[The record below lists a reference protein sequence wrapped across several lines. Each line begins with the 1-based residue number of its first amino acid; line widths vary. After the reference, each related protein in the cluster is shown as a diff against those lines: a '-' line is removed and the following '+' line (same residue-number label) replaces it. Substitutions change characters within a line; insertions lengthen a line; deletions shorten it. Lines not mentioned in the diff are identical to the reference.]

1 MTTASDLAA
10 RAREVTERVVA
21 PSAVTIDR
29 ERRFPREGLDALA
42 GAGLTGLLVP
52 QQYGGLGGNLS
63 DLVRVLM
70 EVGRGCGST
79 AMCFLMHCCG
89 SAVIA
94 AKATPEQGETWLRP
108 AASGMSLATLAFSE
122 RGTGAHFYMP
132 DLTLTTS
139 GSGLTLNGR
148 KSFITSGGEAQ
159 LYPILVKSPSV
170 EGLDI
175 FIVTRDMPGVSFQGP
190 WEGIGMAG
198 NSSIAGNFENV
209 AVPEANRLGAAGDGQ
224 GLVFDVVAPT
234 FLSGLAAV
242 SVGIAQAALEAAIE
256 HAKSRTYSSGQVLA
270 EVPVIQSYIAGMA
283 VRAESARQLVLAAAA
298 AADAGE
304 ATALPLLF
312 EAKIGATEAAQYVTQ
327 TAMEVGGGQ
336 AYSPTLPMERHWRDA
351 RAGSVMAPTNE
362 VLSTWLGKA
371 LTGLPLF

>member
-1 MTTASDLAA
+1 VTTSSDLTA
-10 RAREVTERVVA
+10 RAREVTQNVVA
-21 PSAVTIDR
+21 PRAGAVDK

-42 GAGLTGLLVP
+42 AAGLSGLLVP
-52 QQYGGLGGNLS
+52 QQYGGLGGSLS
-63 DLVRVLM
+63 DLVGVLM

-89 SAVIA
+89 CAVIA
-94 AKATPEQGETWLRP
+94 AKATPEQGEAWLRP
-108 AASGMSLATLAFSE
+108 AASGASIATLAFSE

-132 DLTLTTS
+132 DLTMTPN

-159 LYPILVKSPSV
+159 LYPVLVQSPSE

-175 FIVTRDMPGVSFQGP
+175 FVVTRDMPGVSFQGP

-198 NSSIAGNFENV
+198 NSSIAGIFENV
-209 AVPEANRLGAAGDGQ
+209 AVPESNRVGAAGDGQ

-242 SVGIAQAALEAAIE
+242 SVGIAQAALEASIE
-256 HAKSRTYSSGQVLA
+256 HAKSRTYTSGQALA
-270 EVPVIQSYIAGMA
+270 EVPAIQSYIAGMA
-283 VRAESARQLVLAAAA
+283 VQTAAARQLVIAAAA

-304 ATALPLLF
+304 ETALPLLF
-312 EAKIGATEAAQYVTQ
+312 EAKIGATEAAQHVTQ
-327 TAMEVGGGQ
+327 TAMEIGGGQ
-336 AYSPTLPMERHWRDA
+336 AYSRTLPMERHWRDA

>member
-1 MTTASDLAA
+1 MTNAIDLAA
-10 RAREVTERVVA
+10 KAREVTESVIA
-21 PSAVTIDR
+21 PNAAAVDR
-29 ERRFPREGLDALA
+29 DRRFPRQGLNALSAAGLA
-42 GAGLTGLLVP
+42 GLLAP
-52 QQYGGLGGNLS
+52 QQYGGLGGSLS
-63 DLVRVLM
+63 DLVRVMM

-94 AKATPEQGETWLRP
+94 AKATPEQGEAWLRP
-108 AASGMSLATLAFSE
+108 ASSGAALATLAFSE
-122 RGTGAHFYMP
+122 RGSGAHFYMP
-132 DLTLTTS
+132 DLTMTPDGADLM
-139 GSGLTLNGR
+139 LNGR

-159 LYPILVKSPSV
+159 LYPVLVQSPSA

-175 FIVTRDMPGVSFQGP
+175 FVVTRDMAGVSFQGP

-198 NSSIAGNFENV
+198 NSSIAGHFENV
-209 AVPEANRLGAAGDGQ
+209 RVPASNRLGAAGDGQ

-256 HAKSRTYSSGQVLA
+256 HAKSRNYSSGQALA

-283 VRAESARQLVLAAAA
+283 VRTESARQLVLAAAA

-304 ATALPLLF
+304 ETALTLLF
-312 EAKIGATEAAQYVTQ
+312 EAKIGATEAAQQVTQ

-336 AYSPTLPMERHWRDA
+336 AYSRTLPMERHWRDA

>member
-1 MTTASDLAA
+1 VTTSGDLTAK
-10 RAREVTERVVA
+10 AREVTQSVVA
-21 PSAVTIDR
+21 PKAAMIDR

-52 QQYGGLGGNLS
+52 EQYGGVGGSLS
-63 DLVRVLM
+63 DLVQVLM
-70 EVGRGCGST
+70 EVGKGCGST

-94 AKATPEQGETWLRP
+94 AKATPEQGEKWLRP
-108 AASGMSLATLAFSE
+108 AASGASLATLAFSE
-122 RGTGAHFYMP
+122 RGTGAHFYIP
-132 DLTLTTS
+132 DLTMTANGT
-139 GSGLTLNGR
+139 GLTLNGR

-159 LYPILVKSPSV
+159 LYPVLVKSPSA

-175 FIVTRDMPGVSFQGP
+175 FVVTRDMPGVSFQGP

-209 AVPEANRLGAAGDGQ
+209 SVPESNRLGAPGDGQ
-224 GLVFDVVAPT
+224 ALVFDVVAPT

-256 HAKSRTYSSGQVLA
+256 HAKSRAYSSGQSLA

-283 VRAESARQLVLAAAA
+283 VQTESARQLVLAAAA

-304 ATALPLLF
+304 ETALPLLF
-312 EAKIGATEAAQYVTQ
+312 EAKIGATEAAQHVTQ

-336 AYSPTLPMERHWRDA
+336 AYSRALPMERHWRDA